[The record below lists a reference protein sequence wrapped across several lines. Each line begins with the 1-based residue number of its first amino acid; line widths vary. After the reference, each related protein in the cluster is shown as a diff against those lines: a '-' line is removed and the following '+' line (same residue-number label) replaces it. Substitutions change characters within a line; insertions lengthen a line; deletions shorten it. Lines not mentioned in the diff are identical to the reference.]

1 MNKTDSLSEKSC
13 NSIVF
18 EDEAKVLTFACITTD
33 NVKDFPLLLGEVGT
47 NKVVAPEDAEEA
59 RHLVI
64 EGKKLSKQLYK
75 ITTKEVAE
83 SRVARG
89 RSVTKQKLET
99 KAKGPKEEDSAR

>member
-13 NSIVF
+13 NSLVF
-18 EDEAKVLTFACITTD
+18 EDEAKVLTFACITTE

-47 NKVVAPEDAEEA
+47 NKVVAPENAKESKQ
-59 RHLVI
+59 LVI
-64 EGKKLSKQLYK
+64 EGKKQSNQLYR

-89 RSVTKQKLET
+89 RSITKQKIAS
-99 KAKGPKEEDSAR
+99 KAKEAKEDDSSR